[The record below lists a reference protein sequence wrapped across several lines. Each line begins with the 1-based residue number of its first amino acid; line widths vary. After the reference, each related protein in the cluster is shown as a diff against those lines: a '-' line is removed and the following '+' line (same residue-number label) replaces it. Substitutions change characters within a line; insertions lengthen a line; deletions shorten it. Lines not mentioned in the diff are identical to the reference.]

1 MILKD
6 HGLLISEGQ
15 TDVQTLVILE
25 LLLCLKSIHVSSKME
40 VIRLVIREVIIRK
53 KKVVNFHNWGGG
65 HPKSLTFS
73 QLFLFFFACSNSSKS
88 AINFFCKGG
97 RGTP

>member
-53 KKVVNFHNWGGG
+53 KKVVNFHNFG
-65 HPKSLTFS
+65 PDPPPLKVVKP
-73 QLFLFFFACSNSSKS
+73 QFFFS
-88 AINFFCKGG
+88 F
-97 RGTP
+97 TP

>member
-1 MILKD
+1 MSMILKD

-53 KKVVNFHNWGGG
+53 KKVVNFHNFGPDPPSPTPQPVVKI
-65 HPKSLTFS
+65 HI
-73 QLFLFFFACSNSSKS
+73 FFNESFPYLLGYFN
-88 AINFFCKGG
+88 I
-97 RGTP
+97 T